1 MRDQADGPFG
11 TAKRQSPLQALKD
24 IDRDIRK
31 ALDNAKIEDGG
42 QYRSIQSPTGSKL
55 SPVNSLTD
63 RFSRANFHCDPAR
76 TQRGRSRIDTYDRL
90 NPQNSLS
97 KQTLQ

>member
-1 MRDQADGPFG
+1 MRDQAEGPFG
-11 TAKRQSPLQALKD
+11 AAKRQSPLQALKG

-31 ALDNAKIEDGG
+31 ALDNAKIEDDG
-42 QYRSIQSPTGSKL
+42 QHGSIQSPIGDKQGAAY
-55 SPVNSLTD
+55 SLTD

-76 TQRGRSRIDTYDRL
+76 TQRGRDTIDKYDLL
-90 NPQNSLS
+90 NPGNSLS